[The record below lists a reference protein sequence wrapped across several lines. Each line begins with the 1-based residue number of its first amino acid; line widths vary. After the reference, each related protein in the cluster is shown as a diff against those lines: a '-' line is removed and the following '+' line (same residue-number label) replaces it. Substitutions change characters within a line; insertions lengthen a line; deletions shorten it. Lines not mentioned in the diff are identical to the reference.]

1 MRSALTSKL
10 LGVGFGVLALSAS
23 ALPFAAPGTNTPAGP
38 DSHQAAPL
46 APPADKPPANKMP
59 DFPACC

>member
-23 ALPFAAPGTNTPAGP
+23 ALPFAASATKAPAGP
-38 DSHQAAPL
+38 ESHQAAPL
-46 APPADKPPANKMP
+46 APPADKPPANKLT